1 MTKLLLVGLLAFFF
15 ISSGLAQSNV
25 TISGEVKDKK
35 TGEALIG
42 AVVSVKGTK
51 GVGGVSNDY
60 GFYSLSLAPGEY
72 IFVYQYVGYEKLE
85 LKVNLSKSLK
95 QNVELAESSTELG
108 EVKIT
113 GERQDRNVT
122 QTEVVTKMDLKEI
135 QSVPVLFGEKDI
147 LKTIQLLPGI
157 KSAGEG
163 NSGFYVRG
171 GGADQNLV
179 LLDEAPVYNASHL
192 LGFFST
198 FNSDAIKDVEI
209 YKSGFPAEYGGRL
222 SSVLD
227 IKMNNGNDKE
237 YHVSGGVGLIAS
249 RLNIEGPIV
258 KDKGSFLISA
268 RRTYA
273 DVFLLLSK
281 DSVLNK
287 SHLYFYDLN
296 MKANYRL
303 GDKDRVYF
311 SGYFGRDNFG
321 YSTNFGFEWGNATAT
336 ARWNHTFSDKLFSN
350 LSLIYSNYLYNIQ
363 IGSGTN
369 DLTIKS
375 SIEDWNVKE
384 DLQYYINSNNTLK
397 FGVNSIYHSFLPGS
411 ISTSATSSVN
421 SQTLETKHALENNVY
436 IQNEQSIGEHIK
448 LNYGLRASLF
458 ATVGDYWK
466 YTYYSDAST
475 KDSTQANTT
484 YFNIEPRISTNFII
498 NDNSSVKA
506 SYCRTNQFLHLLSN
520 STTSSPTDLWIP
532 SSNNVLPEVADQFAL
547 GYFKN
552 FDDNNYETSAEL
564 YYKKMGNQIDYIN
577 GADLRLNKN
586 VESQLVY
593 GKGESYG
600 IELLLKKKT
609 GRLTGWISYTLSRT
623 QRTFDFNDNKGPQTF
638 NAKQDRTHDLSV
650 VAMYEITKHLTFA
663 GTWVFY
669 TGNAVTF
676 PHSYYVVDKKAI
688 PQYPSRN
695 ADRMPNY
702 HRLDLSLNWVNKKT
716 AKFES
721 SWNFSLY
728 NAYGQENAYSIS
740 VQQSKDDPTKPE
752 LVQTSLFRW
761 IPSVTYNFRF

>member
-1 MTKLLLVGLLAFFF
+1 MALFLSVSVF
-15 ISSGLAQSNV
+15 AQSNF
-25 TISGEVKDKK
+25 TISGEIKDKK

-51 GVGGVSNDY
+51 GLGGVSNDY
-60 GFYSLSLAPGEY
+60 GFYSVSLASGEY
-72 IFVYQYVGYEKLE
+72 TFVYQYVGYAKQEVI
-85 LKVNLSKSLK
+85 VNLNKSQK
-95 QNVELAESSTELG
+95 INIELSESTNELG
-108 EVKIT
+108 EIKVT
-113 GERQDRNVT
+113 GERQDKNVT

-171 GGADQNLV
+171 GGADQNLI

-227 IKMNNGNDKE
+227 IKMNDGNDKE
-237 YHVSGGVGLIAS
+237 YHASGGIGLIAS

-258 KDKGSFLISA
+258 KDKGSFLISG

-273 DVFLLLSK
+273 DMFLLLSK

-303 GDKDRVYF
+303 TEKDRVYF

-350 LSLIYSNYLYNIQ
+350 LSLIYSNYLYNIT
-363 IGSGTN
+363 IGAGTN
-369 DLTIKS
+369 DFKISS

-384 DLQYYINSNNTLK
+384 DLQYYINSNNMLK
-397 FGVNSIYHSFLPGS
+397 FGINSIYHTFLPGS
-411 ISTSATSSVN
+411 ITTSATSSVN
-421 SQTLETKHALENNVY
+421 SRTLDTKHALENNAY
-436 IQNEQSIGEHIK
+436 IQNEQNIGEHLK
-448 LNYGLRASLF
+448 LNYGVRGTLF
-458 ATVGDYWK
+458 STVGDYMK
-466 YTYYSDAST
+466 YTYYTDATT
-475 KDSTQANTT
+475 KDSTKANTT
-484 YFNIEPRISTNFII
+484 YFSFEPRISANYII
-498 NDNSSVKA
+498 DESNSIKA
-506 SYCRTNQFLHLLSN
+506 SFAKTAQFLHLLSN

-532 SSNNVLPEVADQFAL
+532 SSNNVKPEIANQYAL

-552 FDDNNYETSAEL
+552 FDDNNYETSAEV
-564 YYKKMGNQIDYIN
+564 YYKTMDNQIDYIN

-593 GKGESYG
+593 GTGKSYG
-600 IELLLKKKT
+600 IELFLKKKT
-609 GRLTGWISYTLSRT
+609 GKLTGWISYTLSRT
-623 QRTFDFNDNKGPQTF
+623 QRTMDFNDNKGLQTY
-638 NAKQDRTHDLSV
+638 NAKQDRTHDLSI
-650 VAMYEITKHLTFA
+650 VAMYEITKRLTLA

-676 PHSYYVVDKKAI
+676 PSGLYIIDSHLVPYYTE
-688 PQYPSRN
+688 RN
-695 ADRMPNY
+695 GYRMPNY

-716 AKFES
+716 AKYES

-728 NAYGQENAYSIS
+728 NAYGQENAYSIKF
-740 VQQSKDDPTKPE
+740 QQDPNDNTKAQA
-752 LVQTSLFRW
+752 VQTSLFKW